1 MKGRKMIT
9 FNALNLNK
17 YTLNELTDIKATFY
31 RQGFV
36 LIDTSSINGKDKIS
50 PVATALNLGNA
61 ATTYYNKTY
70 FDYKLTTDNLAVIGD
85 LPNRKGKINHEG
97 FESNNAQGLHVDG
110 TIEPLGS
117 IQTSLLYCKQP
128 AKIGGESIVFNLM
141 GAINDLAKNDL
152 SLIQP
157 LFDPNAL
164 KRASTYEGINESHTG
179 PILGYH
185 PETKRLIARFAINI
199 TCQWQEG
206 FNKVPGLERT
216 INRLIAMAEEGSPYT
231 AKFQLQSETLL
242 VMDNSRIC
250 HGRAAYTDCPTK
262 PRTMIRG
269 IYSQL
274 PN

>member
-1 MKGRKMIT
+1 MIT
-9 FNALNLNK
+9 FDALTLHK
-17 YTLNELTDIKATFY
+17 YSLSELTDIKSTFY

-36 LIDTSSINGKDKIS
+36 LIDTSSIEDKDKIT
-50 PVATALNLGNA
+50 PVANALNLGEA

-70 FDYKLTTDNLAVIGD
+70 FDYKLTTDNMAVIGA
-85 LPNRKGKINHEG
+85 LPHRKGKIDHEG

-141 GAINDLAKNDL
+141 GAISELAKTDI

-157 LFDPNAL
+157 LFDPNAF

-179 PILGYH
+179 PVLGYH
-185 PETKRLIARFAINI
+185 PETQRLIARFAINI
-199 TCQWQEG
+199 TCQWEAG
-206 FNKVPGLERT
+206 FKKVPGLEKS
-216 INRLIAMAEEGSPYT
+216 IKQLFNMAKAGTPYS
-231 AKFQLQSETLL
+231 AKFQLQSGTLM
-242 VMDNSRIC
+242 VMDNTRIC
-250 HGRAAYTDCPTK
+250 HGRAAYSDCERQ

-274 PN
+274 PH

>member
-1 MKGRKMIT
+1 MIT
-9 FNALNLNK
+9 FSALNLNK
-17 YTLNELTDIKATFY
+17 YTINELTEIKSTFY
-31 RQGFV
+31 QQGFV
-36 LIDTSSINGKDKIS
+36 LIDTHSINAKDKIS
-50 PVATALNLGNA
+50 PVANALNLGEA
-61 ATTYYNKTY
+61 ATTAYNKKY
-70 FDYKLTTDNLAVIGD
+70 FDYKLTADNMAVIGD

-128 AKIGGESIVFNLM
+128 AKFGGESIVFNLI
-141 GAINDLAKNDL
+141 GAINHLAKNDL

-164 KRASTYEGINESHTG
+164 TRASTYEGINESHTG

-185 PETKRLIARFAINI
+185 LETKRLIARFAINI

-206 FNKVPGLERT
+206 FDKVPGLQRT
-216 INRLIAMAEEGSPYT
+216 IKHLFEMAKEDSPYT
-231 AKFQLQSETLL
+231 AKFPLQSGTLM

-250 HGRAAYTDCPTK
+250 HGRAAYIDCTEN

-274 PN
+274 PS